1 MNFKDL
7 CINAM
12 AYSRQSQWRTS
23 RQDPL
28 LYLLPRSSV
37 AKVNKQLHAI
47 TPITSGCLLP
57 TSDMKRKPRGRKGKE
72 YVEEEKISFASWW
85 SVWRMVVI
93 DLMPPIDYACQK
105 FTYYSS
111 SLLLAKPS
119 SSTASTRWRCWQPL
133 LFVQKVFFWHN
144 LWYITKATPL
154 ICATGENASLWN
166 DVPKVWKGETKA
178 FNFKSLLL
186 EDIKGCIESQQLCF
200 AFAVGK

>member
-1 MNFKDL
+1 MTDIKTRPATIPTAKIISSKSKQTAT
-7 CINAM
+7 CY
-12 AYSRQSQWRTS
+12 YSHYFRMSASDFR
-23 RQDPL
+23 
-28 LYLLPRSSV
+28 YEEKAKGGEKARS
-37 AKVNKQLHAI
+37 
-47 TPITSGCLLP
+47 
-57 TSDMKRKPRGRKGKE
+57 MKKK
-72 YVEEEKISFASWW
+72 EKISFASWW

-166 DVPKVWKGETKA
+166 DMPKVWKGETKA
-178 FNFKSLLL
+178 FNYKSLLL
-186 EDIKGCIESQQLCF
+186 EDIKVCIESQMLCF